1 MNKLMTVALAGAVA
15 LGAAGAAEADTKIAV
30 INLPQ
35 IISELPQ
42 TKAADARLKSQF
54 SSRVKEVERLAD
66 QGKSL
71 QDKLTRDG
79 GSMSQADYTK
89 NQRKLA
95 EVSSEYRLK
104 AQALEEDRRRA
115 LKTEND
121 KILTKIQAAI
131 EKIAKDKHFD
141 IVLSGDNV
149 AYAVD
154 SINISDQVIQI
165 VSKDK

>member
-1 MNKLMTVALAGAVA
+1 MNKLLTAALTGAVA
-15 LGAAGAAEADTKIAV
+15 LGVAGAAEADTKIAV

-42 TKAADARLKSQF
+42 TKAADARLQSQF

-66 QGKSL
+66 QG
-71 QDKLTRDG
+71 
-79 GSMSQADYTK
+79 
-89 NQRKLA
+89 QRKLA

-104 AQALEEDRRRA
+104 GQALEEDRRRA
-115 LKTEND
+115 ANAENQ
-121 KILTKIQAAI
+121 KILDKVQTAI
-131 EKIAKDKHFD
+131 EKIAKANHYD
-141 IVLSGDNV
+141 IVLSGTSV

-154 SINISDQVIQI
+154 GINISDQVIQM

>member
-1 MNKLMTVALAGAVA
+1 
-15 LGAAGAAEADTKIAV
+15 
-30 INLPQ
+30 
-35 IISELPQ
+35 
-42 TKAADARLKSQF
+42 
-54 SSRVKEVERLAD
+54 
-66 QGKSL
+66 
-71 QDKLTRDG
+71 
-79 GSMSQADYTK
+79 MSQADYTK

>member
-15 LGAAGAAEADTKIAV
+15 LGSAGAAEADTKIAV

-66 QGKSL
+66 QGKAL

-104 AQALEEDRRRA
+104 ALEEDRRRA